1 MTIHVYWGNPEST
14 IIHMD
19 FVAGWSYDE
28 VLAAMS
34 DMADMLDTVQHPVLV
49 IGDLRTSR
57 FAPNLSVSTYK
68 RIAETDF
75 LSHPNL
81 AMFCLLGTQIYVS
94 MLLETFGKLFP
105 KAYRKFRMV
114 ESVEE
119 ALQYLHPSRA
129 SKPHTDFSGMVI

>member
-1 MTIHVYWGNPEST
+1 MTIHVSWGNPDCT
-14 IIHMD
+14 MIHMD

-34 DMADMLDTVQHPVLV
+34 DMTDMLDTVQHPVVV

-81 AMFCLLGTQIYVS
+81 AMFCLLGTQVYVS
-94 MLLETFGKLFP
+94 ILLETFGKLFP

-114 ESVEE
+114 ETVEE
-119 ALQYLHPSRA
+119 ALQFLHPSHPG
-129 SKPHTDFSGMVI
+129 KHHTHPKRMVV